1 MIINTISKLLFS
13 HEEFHDGGLES
24 LIFIFKYY
32 KGNESVVYLNK
43 LIDNLYDTKNSFEKL
58 EFVATKYGFLAVV
71 CNEVDAITIKEYNQP
86 VIINISNKD
95 NHNSFVVICE
105 YNETDGFKIFDS
117 KNGYYYVSIV
127 GLQSIWKDKKCLAIS
142 NA

>member
-1 MIINTISKLLFS
+1 MIKNTISKLLFS
-13 HEEFHDGGLES
+13 QEEFHDGGLES

-32 KGNESVVYLNK
+32 RGNESVIFLNK

-71 CNEVDAITIKEYNQP
+71 CNDIDVVTIKEFNQP
-86 VIINISNKD
+86 VIINISSTD
-95 NHNSFVVICE
+95 NHNYFIVICGYQE
-105 YNETDGFKIFDS
+105 SEGFKIFDS
-117 KNGYYYVSIV
+117 KNGYYYTSIV
-127 GLQSIWKDKKCLAIS
+127 GLQSIWKENICLAII